1 MKNGKIVAA
10 QIGCGAF
17 ANEQDLPNLAA
28 HPCVELRY
36 CCDVDPKAAK
46 TAAERYGAQKSV
58 ADYIEALDDPEL
70 DFVKV
75 STPHDMHMPIVMEAA
90 KRGKH
95 IFCEKPMAM
104 EMEDC
109 WKMMREVRRAGV
121 KFCVDL
127 NRRMS
132 PAMRSLR
139 ERVRAHKD
147 NERHNPWRYVET
159 DRARLP
165 EELATNFLLRIQDE
179 SASYRMIHLDPLHG
193 GGQVL
198 GETVHW
204 LDLATWFF
212 DDQMPLELTAWGS
225 SRLTHGVNIRF
236 SGGDTATI
244 LFDACGTFDYPKEM
258 YEVTSRGAL
267 FRSLFFVE
275 NRYYGMPDMPAE
287 TFPLQHDGF
296 CDKVPGDGFDAYMR
310 KAELRRGSDLKANW
324 GALTVDKGH
333 RAMLDGFVKAVRD
346 GAPSPCDELAGMRS
360 LLLARLAIQSM
371 KSRMAVPVPVE
382 DWSPVFA

>member
-1 MKNGKIVAA
+1 MKSGKLVAA

-28 HPCVELRY
+28 HPGVELRY
-36 CCDVDPKAAK
+36 CCDVDLAAARM
-46 TAAERYGAQKSV
+46 AAERYGAKRAM

-75 STPHDMHMPIVMEAA
+75 ATPHDMHMPIVMEAA
-90 KRGKH
+90 RRGKH

-104 EMEDC
+104 DIEDC
-109 WKMMREVRRAGV
+109 WKMIREVRRAGV

-139 ERVRAHKD
+139 ERAREHKV

-159 DRARLP
+159 DRTRLP

-179 SASYRMIHLDPLHG
+179 SASYRLIHLDPLHG

-212 DDQMPLELTAWGS
+212 DDQFPVEVTAWGS
-225 SRLTHGVNIRF
+225 SRLTHGVNLRF
-236 SGGDTATI
+236 SVGDTATI

-275 NRYYGMPDMPAE
+275 NRYYGMPDMPTE
-287 TFPLQHDGF
+287 TFPLQRDGF
-296 CDKVPGDGFDAYMR
+296 SDRVPGYGFAAYMR
-310 KAELRRGSDLKANW
+310 KAELQRGNGLKANW
-324 GALTVDKGH
+324 TALTVDKGH
-333 RAMLDGFVKAVRD
+333 RAMLDGFVRAVRD

-360 LLLARLAIQSM
+360 LLLARLAIRSM
-371 KSRMAVPVPVE
+371 KMHMSVPVPVE